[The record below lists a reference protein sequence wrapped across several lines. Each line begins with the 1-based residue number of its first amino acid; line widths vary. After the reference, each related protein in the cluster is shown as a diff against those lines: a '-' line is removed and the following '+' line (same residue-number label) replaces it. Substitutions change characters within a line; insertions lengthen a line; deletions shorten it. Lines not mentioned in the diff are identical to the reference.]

1 MHIFLQAMH
10 APHKSAS
17 ILLVLWIATV
27 AGNLEQALL
36 KEAEEQLSWMTNIR
50 RELHKIPELKYEEV
64 KTSAFIRCSVF
75 FMN

>member
-1 MHIFLQAMH
+1 MRFLLQAMH
-10 APHKSAS
+10 APHSSAV

-27 AGNLEQALL
+27 AGTSEQELL

-64 KTSAFIRCSVF
+64 KTSAFIR
-75 FMN
+75 